1 MDKVEKLLVD
11 TKAFLR
17 GHFLLSSGKHSN
29 GYIQC
34 ARLLMDPVKA
44 AAATKVIVDQ
54 VKDLELDLIV
64 GPAMGGVIPSYEL
77 ARQLGLPAIFVER
90 KDGEMELRR
99 GFEIKKGARI
109 LVAED
114 VVTTGKSCLEAIE
127 LIESYGGEVLGVTCL
142 VDRGAEDLGYPL
154 YSGTRIDLE
163 VYESDSCPLCKA
175 GEKIVQPGSRDI
187 FKKK

>member
-1 MDKVEKLLVD
+1 MDKVRDLLLE
-11 TKAFLR
+11 TEAFLR

-34 ARLLMDPVKA
+34 ARLLMDPKKA
-44 AAATKVIVDQ
+44 AEATGVIVDQ
-54 VKDLELDLIV
+54 VKDLDLDLIV

-77 ARQLGLPAIFVER
+77 ARQLDLPAIFVER
-90 KDGEMELRR
+90 KDGQMELRR
-99 GFEIKKGARI
+99 GFEIKKGDRI

-142 VDRGAEDLGYPL
+142 VDRGAKDLGYPL
-154 YSGTRIDLE
+154 YSATKINLE
-163 VYESDSCPLCKA
+163 VYEGDACPLCDA
-175 GEKIVQPGSRDI
+175 GEPIVQPGSRDI
-187 FKKK
+187 FKTK